1 MTDEPIPAAT
11 VLLLR
16 DAPAFE
22 VLMVKRHADI
32 GFAGG
37 AIVFPGG
44 RIDPGDHEPRWA
56 TRASGLEPSI
66 APAQV
71 AAIREAFEETG
82 VLIAREGK
90 RGAGAPLID
99 GDRAA
104 ALEPWR
110 RAIEKDDS
118 KFIAMMREENLA
130 LACDQLCLFAHWVAP
145 PGLHRRFDTMFFAA
159 QSPPGQRAVEDGG
172 EATEVLW
179 IAPADAI
186 EARRR
191 GERKIIFPTAR
202 NIELL
207 GASDCAEAVFAAARG
222 RKIEPVT
229 PILEMREGVAWLTI
243 PKDLGYPVTEEILDP
258 TLRG

>member
-16 DAPAFE
+16 DAPALE
-22 VLMVKRHADI
+22 VLMVERHADI

-44 RIDPGDHEPRWA
+44 RVDPGDNDPHWA
-56 TRASGLEPSI
+56 TRASGLEPAI
-66 APAQV
+66 ASAQV

-82 VLIAREGK
+82 ILVAREAK
-90 RGAGAPLID
+90 RGSAGPLID
-99 GDRAA
+99 GARAA
-104 ALEPWR
+104 ALHSWR
-110 RAIEKDDS
+110 GAVEEDDS
-118 KFIAMMREENLA
+118 RFLAMIREENLA
-130 LACDQLCLFAHWVAP
+130 LACDQLCLFAHWIAP

-159 QSPPGQRAVEDGG
+159 HCPPGQEAIEDGG

-179 IAPADAI
+179 IAPLEAI

-191 GERKIIFPTAR
+191 GDRKVIFPTAR
-202 NIELL
+202 NLELL
-207 GASDCAEAVFAAARG
+207 GASGDAESVLHAARE
-222 RKIEPVT
+222 RRIAPVT
-229 PILEMREGVAWLTI
+229 PVLEMRGGVAWLTI
-243 PKDLGYPVTEEILDP
+243 PKNLGYPVTEEILDP